1 VSNDLLLGAA
11 GTFRQS
17 YEEVDWSATPVGPL
31 SSWSPALRNAVDLA
45 LHTQFPVA
53 LFWGPE
59 FVLIYNEAFVPLIAD
74 KHPTALGRRAYDVF
88 PEAWETI
95 GPMMQTVLAGE
106 GSTWVE
112 DESVPVERHGLSE
125 EAYFTFSYSPVRGDD
140 GTIEGVMNIGTET
153 TPHVVDRRRLQMLS
167 RLWEVL
173 GDLEH
178 AEDLP
183 ERALS
188 VLRSNG
194 EDLPAI
200 AVRLDDEAN
209 YANGPQSRAPR
220 SALGLARP
228 SKRPVLSV
236 NLSDTRP
243 PDAAYFAFLRLI
255 AASLA
260 QATGR
265 VNARDAERA
274 IGEALQRSLLTK
286 PAQTDDTQV
295 AVRYLPAALLAQIGG
310 DWYDAFNAKDGTL
323 MLAVGDV
330 NGHDQE
336 AAVAMAQVRNLL
348 RGVAYTTHG
357 SPARVLT
364 TLDTAMVGLEV
375 GLYATAILARV
386 EADDSGRTLH
396 WSNAGHPPPVLIAP
410 DGHASMLETMPEIL
424 LGLGEGERSDH
435 AVALERGST
444 VVFYTDGLVERRRV
458 PLQAGFDWL
467 VDLLD
472 GLHGLDAETICDH
485 IVAHI
490 DETVDDDIVLL
501 VLRAV

>member
-1 VSNDLLLGAA
+1 
-11 GTFRQS
+11 
-17 YEEVDWSATPVGPL
+17 
-31 SSWSPALRNAVDLA
+31 
-45 LHTQFPVA
+45 
-53 LFWGPE
+53 
-59 FVLIYNEAFVPLIAD
+59 
-74 KHPTALGRRAYDVF
+74 
-88 PEAWETI
+88 
-95 GPMMQTVLAGE
+95 
-106 GSTWVE
+106 
-112 DESVPVERHGLSE
+112 
-125 EAYFTFSYSPVRGDD
+125 
-140 GTIEGVMNIGTET
+140 
-153 TPHVVDRRRLQMLS
+153 
-167 RLWEVL
+167 
-173 GDLEH
+173 
-178 AEDLP
+178 
-183 ERALS
+183 

-209 YANGPQSRAPR
+209 YANGPESRAPR

-295 AVRYLPAALLAQIGG
+295 AVRYLPAAMLAQIGG
-310 DWYDAFNAKDGTL
+310 DWYDAFNAQDGTL

-386 EADDSGRTLH
+386 EVDDSGRTLR

-410 DGHASMLETMPEIL
+410 DGRASMLETTPEVL
-424 LGLGEGERSDH
+424 LGLAEGERSDH
-435 AVALERGST
+435 AVALEPGAT

-467 VDLLD
+467 LNLLE
-472 GLHGLDAETICDH
+472 GVERLDAETICDR
-485 IVAHI
+485 IVSQV